1 MPWLDY
7 VLRKNPIVTRLF
19 GASNPFAIRAREML
33 QERLTEPKSPKTV
46 ARDDI
51 TSGLLE
57 ARETGVEQMPD
68 LLMVSL
74 IINILLVGS
83 DSTSVALRPIIYYI
97 AKDRHIQLRLQQELD
112 AAVLEYPVSWK
123 ASQSLPYLDAVI
135 REASRFHPAGSI
147 LLERIVPPTGLELP
161 SGQKIPAGTVV
172 GMVGWTVHRNRQIFG
187 ADADVF
193 NPDRWLRG
201 TEEPLEKFRARIQK
215 MKQADLGF
223 GHGSRSC
230 IGRHIALLESYKL
243 VTTLFGLFDVCILC
257 SIYDVGE

>member
-7 VLRKNPIVTRLF
+7 VLRKNPIVTRLL

-33 QERLTEPKSPKTV
+33 QERLTELKNPKAT

-57 ARETGVEQMPD
+57 ARESGGEHIPD

-97 AKDRHIQLRLQQELD
+97 AKNLHIQSRLQQELD
-112 AAVLEYPVSWK
+112 AAAPEYPISWK
-123 ASQSLPYLDAVI
+123 VSQTLPYLDAVI
-135 REASRFHPAGSI
+135 KEASRFHPAGSI

-172 GMVGWTVHRNRQIFG
+172 GMFGWTVHRNRQIFG

-201 TEEPLEKFRARIQK
+201 KDEPMEVFRTRIQK
-215 MKQADLGF
+215 MKQADLQF

-230 IGRHIALLESYKL
+230 IGRHVALLEIYKL
-243 VTTLFGLFDVCILC
+243 VATLFGLFDV
-257 SIYDVGE
+257 GHFR